1 MSNQRDRRKKKKK
14 KNTFEAE
21 VFAFL
26 QKSMKAA
33 LDTALEDIF
42 KDWK

>member
-1 MSNQRDRRKKKKK
+1 MSNQRDRRKNKKK

-33 LDTALEDIF
+33 LDTALDEFF

>member
-1 MSNQRDRRKKKKK
+1 MSNQRDRRNKMKK

-33 LDTALEDIF
+33 LDTALDEIF

>member
-33 LDTALEDIF
+33 LDTALDEIF

>member
-21 VFAFL
+21 IFAFL
-26 QKSMKAA
+26 QKSMKTA
-33 LDTALEDIF
+33 LDSALDEIF

>member
-1 MSNQRDRRKKKKK
+1 MSNPRDRRKKKKK

-21 VFAFL
+21 IFTFL

-33 LDTALEDIF
+33 LDTALDEIF